1 MVIATTWQYISGG
14 KKWMDSSFVGVV
26 TTPKAP
32 PMCMVGRVNEL
43 WIQ

>member
-1 MVIATTWQYISGG
+1 MLNGMNIPLGNISGG
-14 KKWMDSSFVGVV
+14 MDSSFVGVV